1 MARSRPRIHP
11 GRNRRRRDM
20 GGLQRHGHHGEHGAP
35 RHRRLRS
42 TLLPQGR
49 RRILRPQQR
58 PDLRPQRRRPRQALD
73 ILVRREPV
81 LCRPQRRQPQV
92 HQPQEPYLLPRAA
105 AQPDETLLLRPRRKA
120 LRRRLAR
127 TLRMRQPLGR
137 ARADEVRELREHS
150 RLRHTAHTLHGRRK
164 AVGVILRQRL
174 HRLRRHRKRQSGRI
188 LHYPRRN
195 PVELRAECG
204 PGQEGQH
211 LDSQQRR
218 DQQVQPADQQHHRL
232 PLPQDRPRRAAQRRP
247 PAAGRKRGDLLQ
259 HHRRPAALQPRR
271 NLQQHLRAQA
281 AHQLHVGERTPER
294 RRHFRQGEDEE
305 KPDAGPALPRTG
317 PHGTLQSALLL

>member
-73 ILVRREPV
+73 ILVRRQPV
-81 LCRPQRRQPQV
+81 LHRPQRQQPPV
-92 HQPQEPYLLPRAA
+92 HQPQEPHPLPRPA
-105 AQPDETLLLRPRRKA
+105 AQQDEALLLRSRRET
-120 LRRRLAR
+120 LRKRFARPLRVRQPVRRTGADEIR
-127 TLRMRQPLGR
+127 TLP
-137 ARADEVRELREHS
+137 EHR
-150 RLRHTAHTLHGRRK
+150 RLRHTAHTLHCRRN
-164 AVGVILRQRL
+164 AVGVLLRQRL
-174 HRLRRHRKRQSGRI
+174 HRLRRHRKRQPGRI
-188 LHYPRRN
+188 LHHPRRN
-195 PVELRAECG
+195 PVELRAERRT
-204 PGQEGQH
+204 GQEGQH

-218 DQQVQPADQQHHRL
+218 NQQVQPADQQHHRL
-232 PLPQDRPRRAAQRRP
+232 PLQQDRPRRAAQRRAP
-247 PAAGRKRGDLLQ
+247 DIGRQRGDLLQ

-271 NLQQHLRAQA
+271 NLKQHLRAQA

-317 PHGTLQSALLL
+317 PRGTLQSALLL